1 MNYNS
6 IKAWHKLKD
15 SDYLTNSRRN
25 VYRWVCFNGPAT
37 QREADN
43 AINSSA
49 HKRFSELV
57 RQEFLVKIKDVIC
70 PVTGKVVGLYEADL
84 YASPVALPRE
94 EQLTRAQLI
103 KLLNDCHSC
112 DYPNW

>member
-1 MNYNS
+1 MNSNS
-6 IKAWHKLKD
+6 IQAWHKLKG
-15 SDYLTNSRRN
+15 SKYLTKSRRN
-25 VYRWVCFNGPAT
+25 VYHWVCFNGPAT
-37 QREADN
+37 QREADD

-84 YASPVALPRE
+84 YALPVALQRE
-94 EQLTRAQLI
+94 EQLTRTQLI
-103 KLLNDCHSC
+103 KLLNNCQDC

>member
-1 MNYNS
+1 MNSNS
-6 IKAWHKLKD
+6 INAWHKLKD
-15 SDYLTNSRRN
+15 SDYLTKSRRN

-37 QREADN
+37 QREADD

-84 YASPVALPRE
+84 YALPVALPRE
-94 EQLTRAQLI
+94 EQLTRTQLI
-103 KLLNDCHSC
+103 KLLNDCQRC